1 MTLLL
6 LLPLA
11 SSVVCLSLDHL
22 PVQDKDQEQEQDP
35 AHLISIAEHLQKEH
49 LGISNFN
56 PSVRSIWI
64 QMTLRNLYFI
74 PGFTFSCSASFFF
87 KNSAKACSAEA
98 V

>member
-22 PVQDKDQEQEQDP
+22 PVQDKDQEQDP

-56 PSVRSIWI
+56 PSVRSNWI
-64 QMTLRNLYFI
+64 QMTLRNSYFI